1 MTTPKLRLIRHESPS
16 GPTCP
21 AFYDTGRAT
30 YNVVGK
36 KVTDPAIL
44 AQMGIAEDE
53 TVVEIPA
60 SLIPELEVPN
70 AS

>member
-1 MTTPKLRLIRHESPS
+1 MTTPKLRLLRHDSPR
-16 GPTCP
+16 GGTCP

-30 YNVVGK
+30 LTVVGK
-36 KVTDPAIL
+36 KVTDPALL

-60 SLIPELEVPN
+60 TLLPELTPD